1 MGELQIGL
9 VGEIGAGKTAGTAY
23 IKKLYPGTLSERF
36 SDSLRE
42 FIAWFN
48 ERKIAGEF
56 ADEDRDQLE
65 HALEEGLC
73 AVYPWDIVARAVH
86 KEKFLQFT
94 DWVVLN
100 WLFDAEEII
109 VDRVTMQELSTALR
123 SIFAENILERAII
136 ARSSKHNSGSPI
148 AVIEGIRRLVDIG
161 VMLAEPNFRLIYLE
175 CNPEIAYRR
184 TVSRNENPGDAEM
197 TYIEFL
203 TRREAE
209 AEAQIRMLR
218 PHAHLVIN
226 NSGEIVVLHAT
237 LEREISLWLS
247 TQ

>member
-1 MGELQIGL
+1 
-9 VGEIGAGKTAGTAY
+9 
-23 IKKLYPGTLSERF
+23 
-36 SDSLRE
+36 
-42 FIAWFN
+42 
-48 ERKIAGEF
+48 
-56 ADEDRDQLE
+56 
-65 HALEEGLC
+65 
-73 AVYPWDIVARAVH
+73 
-86 KEKFLQFT
+86 
-94 DWVVLN
+94 VLN
-100 WLFDAEEII
+100 WLFNDEEIK
-109 VDRVTMQELSTALR
+109 VDRVTMQTLSTALR

-136 ARSSKHNSGSPI
+136 AWSSKHNSGSPI

-161 VMLAEPNFRLIYLE
+161 AMLADPHFRLIYLE
-175 CNPEIAYRR
+175 CNPEIAYSR

-203 TRREAE
+203 MRREAE

-237 LEREISLWLS
+237 LERAISLWLS